1 MIKTHKLVLAFVL
14 AALVA
19 LALPALASANFAI
32 HGNYVDDT
40 DACAGCHRAH
50 TSVSTI
56 TWTNGNDVERS
67 ALLVS
72 SAALM
77 SEFCY
82 ACHDATGQGADTNV
96 QEGIYEGTDY
106 GIQGGTLNGG
116 GTEFMPVYNAS
127 LGTTVS
133 APVTSEHE
141 FRGSSW
147 GAFGG
152 GEFGAANPPA
162 TLPDGYPSDG
172 GQAGESVQ
180 IKMDCATCHDVH
192 GAANYRLLKA
202 QVNGNN
208 VGGYSSTSFGPDGV
222 TDPDPDGWV
231 SSVEEGWPVGGFRL
245 HKPYDGV
252 NPPTGVAYTPDYTT
266 PRYAKGRNTD
276 DGRTAFETG
285 MSGWCAGCHQTY
297 LLPEQTFSK
306 TVNGVTTDYVAS
318 GNVYDAG
325 DGSGLKL
332 RHRHPVN
339 VPLSNFSGAMD
350 LVVDSGLPLAHDID
364 PSLAGDTGGNDST
377 DWIDCLSCHRAHGTA
392 AQMEGFAADGSLPL
406 TDGVPRNNFVGDPSA
421 LLRMDNRGVCEACHN
436 K

>member
-1 MIKTHKLVLAFVL
+1 MIKTHKLALAIAL

-19 LALPALASANFAI
+19 LALPVVAFGNFAI
-32 HGNYVDDT
+32 HGNYVADT

-56 TWTNGNDVERS
+56 TWNNGTENRS
-67 ALLVS
+67 ALLVT
-72 SAALM
+72 SATQM
-77 SEFCY
+77 YQFCY

-106 GIQGGTLNGG
+106 GTQGGTLNGG
-116 GTEFMPVYNAS
+116 GSEFMPVYNAS

-152 GEFGAANPPA
+152 GYYGGANPPA
-162 TLPDGYPSDG
+162 TLPDGQISG
-172 GQAGESVQ
+172 AQAGESVQ
-180 IKMDCATCHDVH
+180 IQMDCATCHDPH
-192 GAANYRLLKA
+192 GSPNYRILKT

-208 VGGYSSTSFGPDGV
+208 VGQYGPGGTP

-245 HKPYDGV
+245 HTAYPD
-252 NPPTGVAYTPDYTT
+252 YTPDYTT
-266 PRYAKGRNTD
+266 ARYAKGRDTD
-276 DGRTAFETG
+276 SGRDAAETG

-297 LLPEQTFSK
+297 LLEAQTITKSDGTTY
-306 TVNGVTTDYVAS
+306 TVS
-318 GNVYDAG
+318 GNVYNAG
-325 DGSGLKL
+325 DGSGLL
-332 RHRHPVN
+332 MRHRHPIN
-339 VPLSNFSGAMD
+339 VPLSNFNGAMD
-350 LVVDSGLPLAHDID
+350 LVVDNGLPLAHDID
-364 PSLAGDTGGNDST
+364 ATEGGNDGGTTDS
-377 DWIDCLSCHRAHGTA
+377 DWIECLTCHRAHGTVA
-392 AQMEGFAADGSLPL
+392 VMEGFAADGSLPIDV
-406 TDGVPRNNFVGDPSA
+406 DGVPRNNFVGDPSA
-421 LLRMDNRGVCEACHN
+421 LLRQDNRGVCEACHN